1 MGRADLGVLLTSSL
15 QHTALEYLPLWTGE
29 LLLAVPEGHSEFSQK
44 DITPAI
50 SMASGATILFL
61 PALPPTDGTVKN
73 RHCA

>member
-44 DITPAI
+44 DIN
-50 SMASGATILFL
+50 SGNWRPERLFYSHPL
-61 PALPPTDGTVKN
+61 SLLRAGQ
-73 RHCA
+73 

>member
-44 DITPAI
+44 DIN
-50 SMASGATILFL
+50 SGNLFYSYPL
-61 PALPPTDGTVKN
+61 SLLRTGQ
-73 RHCA
+73 